1 MNKPI
6 DQTYKT
12 MGLINRYVDAMFAY
26 DSLKSEKNYK
36 HLEDIKQE
44 YKEFLEATKKTK
56 DQSF

>member
-1 MNKPI
+1 
-6 DQTYKT
+6 

>member
-6 DQTYKT
+6 DKTYKT

-36 HLEDIKQE
+36 HLEDIKKE
-44 YKEFLEATKKTK
+44 YKEFLVANKIMQ
-56 DQSF
+56 DHPS